1 VSGTSPASP
10 EPARPT
16 DAAASA
22 RLRGLLEVTRLVR
35 HEAEP
40 LDLLPEIARAISES
54 LHFSTCVISL
64 YRPEWDDFKVS
75 AVHGSPQA
83 REVLLGVERSWD
95 EWEPLFDPEFSRDG
109 AYFLPFESFDWS
121 RDKTQSYV
129 PPLQPLDVENAWH
142 PEDALFVP
150 LRHSDGHTLGIV
162 SLDEPVSGLRP
173 TDDEYEVLVAFAQ
186 LAAQVLEGAQKSQSA
201 ARHRAA
207 LEQLLQVSSRLSEPQ
222 SIDAILQSLC
232 DAIQAALG
240 FQKVSVDLAEDQTR
254 RLRPKAAA
262 GWEVTDD
269 ALSSIR
275 TVDEI
280 SPLLDPGFEL
290 EGCYLLPPDE
300 ATRRLSPRSGGATYS
315 SVMNGRGPRAWNH
328 HWLLVPLYD
337 REGSVMGLI
346 WADEPEDRLIPSR
359 DKLQA
364 LRVFANQATAAIDSA
379 GQFEELRFLADHD
392 PLTRLGNRRAFMR
405 QLQREAG
412 RSVRYGQPFSLVLC
426 DLDGFKALNDRLGHL
441 AGDAALQHF
450 GAILDGVLRRS
461 DGAFRIGGDEF
472 ALVLVQAGAIEA
484 EEVVERVRR
493 LLHAAEDQH
502 ALGSS
507 FGVAVFDPAASPAP
521 DGIFRQADEAMYA
534 AKRAGR
540 EVGVATPVQPVIPG

>member
-1 VSGTSPASP
+1 MEVAVSGPSSATPSPAPSP
-10 EPARPT
+10 
-16 DAAASA
+16 DAASA

-35 HEAEP
+35 HDAEP

-54 LHFSTCVISL
+54 LGFTTCVISL

-75 AVHGSPQA
+75 AVHGSQEA
-83 REVLLGVERSWD
+83 RDVLLGVERNWD
-95 EWEPLFDPEFSRDG
+95 EWEPLFDDDFNRAG
-109 AYFLPFESFDWS
+109 AYFLPFESFDWT

-129 PPLQPLDVENAWH
+129 PALEPLDVENAWH

-162 SLDEPVSGLRP
+162 SLDEPVSGMRP
-173 TDDEYEVLVAFAQ
+173 SDEEYEVLVAFAQ
-186 LAAQVLEGAQKSQSA
+186 LAAQVLEGAQDAQNA

-240 FQKVSVDLAEDQTR
+240 FQKVSVDLAEGEAR
-254 RLRPKAAA
+254 LLRPKAAA
-262 GWEVTDD
+262 GWELFDD

-275 TVDEI
+275 SVEEI
-280 SPLLDPGFEL
+280 SPLLDPAFEV
-290 EGCYLLPPDE
+290 EGCYLLPPEE
-300 ATRRLSPRSGGATYS
+300 ATRLLGQRGGGAIYS
-315 SVMNGRGPRAWNH
+315 SIMNGRGPRGWNH

-337 REGSVMGLI
+337 RAGTVIGLI
-346 WADEPEDRLIPSR
+346 WADEPEDRLLPLR
-359 DKLQA
+359 EKLQA

-405 QLQREAG
+405 QLQRETG

-426 DLDGFKALNDRLGHL
+426 DLDGFKTLNDRLGHL
-441 AGDAALQHF
+441 AGDAALQRF
-450 GAILDGVLRRS
+450 GGILDGVLRRS

-472 ALVLVQAGAIEA
+472 ALVLVQAGAIES
-484 EEVVERVRR
+484 EEVVERIRR
-493 LLHAAEDQH
+493 LLLAQDEDL
-502 ALGSS
+502 ALRAS
-507 FGVAVFDPAASPAP
+507 FGVAVFDPATSPAP

-540 EVGVATPVQPVIPG
+540 DVGVAP

>member
-1 VSGTSPASP
+1 
-10 EPARPT
+10 
-16 DAAASA
+16 
-22 RLRGLLEVTRLVR
+22 
-35 HEAEP
+35 
-40 LDLLPEIARAISES
+40 
-54 LHFSTCVISL
+54 
-64 YRPEWDDFKVS
+64 
-75 AVHGSPQA
+75 
-83 REVLLGVERSWD
+83 
-95 EWEPLFDPEFSRDG
+95 
-109 AYFLPFESFDWS
+109 
-121 RDKTQSYV
+121 
-129 PPLQPLDVENAWH
+129 
-142 PEDALFVP
+142 
-150 LRHSDGHTLGIV
+150 
-162 SLDEPVSGLRP
+162 
-173 TDDEYEVLVAFAQ
+173 
-186 LAAQVLEGAQKSQSA
+186 
-201 ARHRAA
+201 
-207 LEQLLQVSSRLSEPQ
+207 
-222 SIDAILQSLC
+222 
-232 DAIQAALG
+232 
-240 FQKVSVDLAEDQTR
+240 
-254 RLRPKAAA
+254 
-262 GWEVTDD
+262 
-269 ALSSIR
+269 
-275 TVDEI
+275 
-280 SPLLDPGFEL
+280 
-290 EGCYLLPPDE
+290 
-300 ATRRLSPRSGGATYS
+300 
-315 SVMNGRGPRAWNH
+315 
-328 HWLLVPLYD
+328 LLVPLYD

-502 ALGSS
+502 ALGAS

-540 EVGVATPVQPVIPG
+540 EVGVATPVQAVTPG